1 MCRIVVDV
9 LWINHSTYFHYLNKF
24 NDYIELNKKWNV
36 QKELDG
42 IYYTNNIF
50 KNFISEKLNM

>member
-1 MCRIVVDV
+1 M
-9 LWINHSTYFHYLNKF
+9 TFLNKF
-24 NDYIELNKKWNV
+24 NDYIELNKKNGMF